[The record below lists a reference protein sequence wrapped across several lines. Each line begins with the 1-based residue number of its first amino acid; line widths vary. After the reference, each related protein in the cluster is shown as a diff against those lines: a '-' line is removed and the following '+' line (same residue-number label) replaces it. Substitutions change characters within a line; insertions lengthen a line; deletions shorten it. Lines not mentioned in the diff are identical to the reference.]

1 VCLSK
6 ISNVNGK
13 NLTRFDGLYDR
24 KKINPALAKFCPNL
38 KTLSIHFNDNKED
51 ELVSLKMVLINY
63 QDLKSIR
70 VQFNYG
76 FITNKNLFDVLT
88 KYSPKNFHQLSLY
101 YIIIL

>member
-13 NLTRFDGLYDR
+13 NLTRFDGFYDR
-24 KKINPALAKFCPNL
+24 KKMNPALAKFCPNL

-63 QDLKSIR
+63 QNLESIR

-76 FITNKNLFDVLT
+76 FITSKIYLMF
-88 KYSPKNFHQLSLY
+88 
-101 YIIIL
+101 